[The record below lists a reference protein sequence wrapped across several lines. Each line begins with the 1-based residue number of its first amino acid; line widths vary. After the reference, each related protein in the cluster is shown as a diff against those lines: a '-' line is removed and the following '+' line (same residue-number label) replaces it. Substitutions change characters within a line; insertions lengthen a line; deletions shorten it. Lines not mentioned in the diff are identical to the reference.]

1 MNDAL
6 RKPSLIRYGFFAM
19 PLAFAGLPLYM
30 HMPDLYAREFGL
42 NLAVLGTV
50 LLVIRLID
58 AVQDPVLGYVSDQYA
73 HHRTTIMYIGTAT
86 LALGL
91 AGLCFG
97 PPTTT
102 VTVLWFSGF
111 MVLAT
116 TGYSVLT
123 INLNFIGGFWK
134 RDENHRITIA
144 SWREAFGLIGLLIA
158 AIVPAVAQ
166 TRLTVMQSY
175 MALFIV
181 FGVLM
186 GIGIVLIRNFLA
198 TTQLETGVG
207 TNQERASFAF
217 LLILTGK
224 DRLFFAI
231 CFVSYIAASIPAI
244 LVLPFVRDYLD
255 AEAMTGLFLAL
266 YFLSGAVFMGFWS
279 KISHRLGPQKTWLV
293 AHLVAI
299 LTFVGAAGLGMGDT
313 TGFAI
318 VCVASGMALGADLL
332 FPPALLAAHI
342 RKQNHEATA
351 TQYYAA
357 LAFLPK
363 AALAI
368 AAGGTFIM
376 LDRVGFTAGASNT
389 ELQKTVLL
397 ILYAVVPCVLKT
409 VSAGLLWHRMN
420 KKGFKDEAMERD
432 VYHGTTRNS

>member
-6 RKPSLIRYGFFAM
+6 RKPSLIRYGFFAL

-58 AVQDPVLGYVSDQYA
+58 AVQDPVLGYMSDQYA

-97 PPTTT
+97 PPATT
-102 VTVLWFSGF
+102 VTVLWFSGC

-186 GIGIVLIRNFLA
+186 GVGIVLIRNFLA
-198 TTQLETGVG
+198 TTELETEVG

-217 LLILTGK
+217 LSILTGK

-266 YFLSGAVFMGFWS
+266 YF
-279 KISHRLGPQKTWLV
+279 
-293 AHLVAI
+293 
-299 LTFVGAAGLGMGDT
+299 FVGRGVYGVLVKNFSSAWPTKNVACRAFGCDPDLCRGSRIGHGRYHRVCHSLRGLWHGTGRRFVVSTRSFGGAYSQTKSRSDRHTILCSLGIFAQSRIGHRRRRNIYHAGPRWIHGRRIEYGITED
-313 TGFAI
+313 
-318 VCVASGMALGADLL
+318 C
-332 FPPALLAAHI
+332 
-342 RKQNHEATA
+342 
-351 TQYYAA
+351 
-357 LAFLPK
+357 AFNPLC
-363 AALAI
+363 
-368 AAGGTFIM
+368 GGTLCPENRI
-376 LDRVGFTAGASNT
+376 GGAFVAQN
-389 ELQKTVLL
+389 EQ
-397 ILYAVVPCVLKT
+397 
-409 VSAGLLWHRMN
+409 
-420 KKGFKDEAMERD
+420 ERI
-432 VYHGTTRNS
+432 